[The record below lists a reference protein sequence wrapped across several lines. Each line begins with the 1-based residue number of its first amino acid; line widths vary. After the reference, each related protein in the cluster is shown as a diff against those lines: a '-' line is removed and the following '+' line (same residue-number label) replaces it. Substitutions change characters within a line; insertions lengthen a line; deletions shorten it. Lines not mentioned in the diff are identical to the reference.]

1 MSVSFPDGS
10 TKTISAGGEEKIKF
24 IDGTVVKIQ
33 PNGDKLVHLP
43 NGQTEEHTSLYRKR
57 TYPDGTVKILHMDG
71 RVETRYKEGRVKV
84 KDTRG
89 VVVEDTLSVEGSGE

>member
-1 MSVSFPDGS
+1 MSISFPDGS
-10 TKTISAGGEEKIKF
+10 TKTISTGGEETIQF

-71 RVETRYKEGRVKV
+71 RVETRFKEGRVKV
-84 KDTRG
+84 KDARG
-89 VVVEDTLSVEGSGE
+89 IVIKDTLIV